1 MDDIEH
7 LKENSQQDSTYVYVD
22 SSKRDKQFYPF
33 PGEYTI
39 TFAQPFKNV
48 YGFELL
54 DGAVP
59 NTMYNIDTYNNDM
72 YLTSMKPGTGI
83 DNNNV
88 ISYFNELKATQIFVN
103 NFGLESETFF
113 IVGNTTQTSP
123 WLTATIDPDEILDS
137 PYYLVTRNIIIDP
150 GIIAYNNQID
160 EEYYIFTWGN
170 NQYCIPNTPENMLII
185 TLLGANNFSLNIN
198 NFLRYDLIY
207 FTFNRIT
214 SSMYSAIDNTSLYL
228 TRIANYHKYLQIG
241 NTDVIT
247 IISDLN
253 TLWFP
258 FDIGVETTTLIP
270 LKGGKLRFTCN
281 YPFIINGLIGGL
293 CENIGFNIYPSA
305 YNDDT
310 CFISSSV
317 SDNQQLFLSVYN
329 STDSKWIITSP
340 GLINLLGE
348 RFIILRIPEL
358 EDHIYG
364 SYSYIDFTPG
374 IGMFKMGSNSG
385 DITNVRFDYTTVVRK
400 PFHPIGKLNKIT
412 LRWETKDGSMY
423 DFKGVNHQILFTVK
437 TYSVS
442 SKDKILK
449 NSIINPNYDPDFM
462 KYMSNHKSIQYRE
475 SSDSEESLDDDN
487 YLKMYN
493 KEIEKFTYDSSDD
506 GLNIHNYGENSEEEQ
521 I

>member
-1 MDDIEH
+1 MDDIDH
-7 LKENSQQDSTYVYVD
+7 LKENSQHDSTYIYVD

-59 NTMYNIDTYNNDM
+59 NTMYNIDAHNNDM
-72 YLTSMKPGTGI
+72 YLTSMKPGVNI
-83 DNNNV
+83 NNDTV
-88 ISYFNELKATQIFVN
+88 ISYFNELKATQIFTN
-103 NFGLESETFF
+103 NFGVGDETFF

-137 PYYLVTRNIIIDP
+137 SYYLVTRNIIINP

-160 EEYYIFTWGN
+160 EEYYIFTWMN
-170 NQYCIPNTPENMLII
+170 NSYCIPNTADNLLII
-185 TLLGANNFSLNIN
+185 TLLGANNFFLKIN
-198 NFLRYDLIY
+198 TNFTYDLTY

-214 SSMYSAIDNTSLYL
+214 SSMYSAIDSTLLYL
-228 TRIANYHKYLQIG
+228 TRIANYHKYLPIG

-253 TLWFP
+253 TLWSP
-258 FDIGVETTTLIP
+258 FDIGVETTTLVP
-270 LKGGKLRFTCN
+270 SKGGKLRFTCN
-281 YPFIINGLIGGL
+281 YPFLINSLIGGL
-293 CENIGFNIYPSA
+293 CENIGFNINPSA
-305 YNDDT
+305 YNDNT
-310 CFISSSV
+310 CFIPSSIN
-317 SDNQQLFLSVYN
+317 DNLQLFLSVYDQPN
-329 STDSKWIITSP
+329 SRWIITSP

-412 LRWETKDGSMY
+412 LRWETKDGTMY

-437 TYSVS
+437 TYSPN
-442 SKDKILK
+442 SKNKIFK
-449 NSIINPNYDPDFM
+449 NSIINPNYDPDLM
-462 KYMSNHKSIQYRE
+462 KYMSNHKSIQYHE
-475 SSDSEESLDDDN
+475 SSDSEESLDEDD
-487 YLKMYN
+487 YLKLYN
-493 KEIEKFTYDSSDD
+493 KELEKLAYDSSDD
-506 GLNIHNYGENSEEEQ
+506 GLNIVNNDDEEQ